1 MAGEP
6 AGMTTSAPS
15 APGPSTGSKTYA
27 AAVDGAEYRVAV
39 ERADAGWRVSVN
51 DGVAMAADFVTK
63 GPVAQ
68 YSLLLDHRSYE
79 GIAEMNGEGLKV
91 WVEGEPFLVAVMDQR
106 LKALAGGRSL
116 GGGSQQAAFKTPMP
130 GMVVAV
136 MVESGAEVTKG
147 QPLLTLEAMK
157 MRNDLKSP
165 RDGRLKSV
173 LVKAGQ
179 TVAKGDTLVEFED

>member
-1 MAGEP
+1 MGR
-6 AGMTTSAPS
+6 
-15 APGPSTGSKTYA
+15 TYA

-51 DGVAMAADFVTK
+51 DGVAMVADFVTK
-63 GPVAQ
+63 GQGPVAQ

-79 GIAEMNGEGLKV
+79 GIAELSGEGLKV
-91 WVEGEPFLVAVMDQR
+91 WVEGEPFLVSVMDQR
-106 LKALAGGRSL
+106 LKALAGGRSP
-116 GGGSQQAAFKTPMP
+116 GGGSLQAAFKTPMP

-136 MVESGAEVTKG
+136 MVEAEAEVAKG